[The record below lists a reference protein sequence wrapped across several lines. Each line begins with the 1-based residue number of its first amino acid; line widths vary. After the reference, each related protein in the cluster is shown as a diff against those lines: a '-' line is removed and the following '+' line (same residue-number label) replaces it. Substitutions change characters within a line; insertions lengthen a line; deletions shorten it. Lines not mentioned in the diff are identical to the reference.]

1 MKTAVALLVMLLCQ
15 FGAWPQVVG
24 VKGDSDGG
32 EGETGAED
40 DQTRPIANPWRRLQL
55 LETMMRNMKTD
66 NAGLKTRL
74 DDLEKVNE
82 DRPNVAFSAAMNDLV
97 STIGTIDEEATEKR
111 LTYDE
116 VTTNTGDYD
125 STTGDFTAPRDGLY
139 FFRVTAR
146 YLRDSFDPEMRTEH
160 RPKHVDLRH
169 NKSISF
175 CSSCGAN
182 IIMFDSE
189 RSFDDI
195 TFHNFQYGVH
205 LQMKQGEKV
214 YVMLP
219 AHSSVYDSTFSGH
232 LLAS

>member
-139 FFRVTAR
+139 WFRVTAR
-146 YLRDSFDPEMRTEH
+146 YTFNLQTKTAFGITSDHLLVYMYRYMGG
-160 RPKHVDLRH
+160 K
-169 NKSISF
+169 
-175 CSSCGAN
+175 
-182 IIMFDSE
+182 IMFDSE
-189 RSFDDI
+189 TFDDTI
-195 TFHNFQYGVH
+195 DTACYGVH

-219 AHSSVYDSTFSGH
+219 AISGVTHSTFSG
-232 LLAS
+232 